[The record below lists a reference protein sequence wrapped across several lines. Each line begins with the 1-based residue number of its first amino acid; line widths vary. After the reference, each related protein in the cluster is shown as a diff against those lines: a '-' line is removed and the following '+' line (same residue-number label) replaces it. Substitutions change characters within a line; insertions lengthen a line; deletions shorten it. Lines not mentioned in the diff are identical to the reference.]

1 MVEIQYQCADCNH
14 KIKARVGQAIFNSKL
29 RWYLSYICNNCNSA
43 VEMDDLGFPPIEI
56 RQNILLEE
64 GEWELEVNPAGLNYK
79 VKTIKI
85 LRQALNL
92 SIKEASKL
100 SKKFPRIISGTKV
113 EIQWLK
119 ELLLSKNIQS
129 SINKIR

>member
-14 KIKARVGQAIFNSKL
+14 EIKARVGQAIVNSKL
-29 RWYLSYICNNCNSA
+29 TWYLSYICNNCNSA

-64 GEWELEVNPAGLNYK
+64 GEWELEVNPAELNYK

-92 SIKEASKL
+92 SIKDASKL
-100 SKKFPRIISGTKV
+100 SKEFPKIISGTKV
-113 EIQWLK
+113 EMQWLK
-119 ELLLSKNIQS
+119 ELLLSENIQS